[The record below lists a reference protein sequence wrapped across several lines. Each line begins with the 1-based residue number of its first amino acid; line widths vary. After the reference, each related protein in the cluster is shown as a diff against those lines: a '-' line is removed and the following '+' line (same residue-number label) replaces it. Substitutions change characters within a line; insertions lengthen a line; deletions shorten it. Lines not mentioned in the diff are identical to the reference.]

1 MQKEF
6 ERVVSEKM
14 WGKRLDHY
22 LLLSGI
28 GISRN
33 RVHRLIKTGGVL
45 VNDKISKPGYTVKP
59 SDHIKAQFE
68 LEHDLKITGEP
79 MELDIVYE
87 DNEVLVVNKPAG
99 VVVHPAK
106 GHGHGTLVQG
116 LLHHCRNLPEHP
128 DSKIRPGV
136 IHRLDKDTTGLLL
149 FAKTDD
155 ALSSLGRAIETRKI
169 TREYLALAWGI
180 FPQDKGMIEA
190 PIGRNILDRKK
201 MAVTPFSAKTA
212 ATGFEVI
219 EHFEIATYLKLRLL
233 TGRTHQIRVHLTH
246 YGHPVVG
253 DPEYG
258 GRSKTI
264 INKKSEMVIF
274 KKILSIINRQALHA
288 HMLGFHHPRTGK
300 YIQFTSPLPQD
311 FSSVLKYLRSLSI

>member
-6 ERVVSEKM
+6 ERHVSEKM

-33 RVHRLIKTGGVL
+33 RVNKLIKAGAVL
-45 VNDKISKPGYTVKP
+45 VNGAVSKPGYTVKP
-59 SDHIKAQFE
+59 GDKIKAHFE
-68 LEHDLKITGEP
+68 LEYDLKITAEP
-79 MELDIVYE
+79 MDIDIVYE
-87 DNEVLVVNKPAG
+87 DNEIIVVNKPVG
-99 VVVHPAK
+99 VVVHPAR
-106 GHGHGTLVQG
+106 GHSHGTLVQG
-116 LLHHCRNLPEHP
+116 LLYHCRNLPQHP

-155 ALSSLGRAIETRKI
+155 ALTFLGKAIAARKI
-169 TREYLALAWGI
+169 TREYLAIAWGD

-190 PIGRNILDRKK
+190 PIGRNSLDRKK

-212 ATGFEVI
+212 ATSYEVI
-219 EHFEIATYLKLRLL
+219 ERFNIATYLRLKLL
-233 TGRTHQIRVHLTH
+233 TGRTHQIRVHLNH

-253 DPEYG
+253 DADYG
-258 GRSKTI
+258 GRSKNL
-264 INKKSEMVIF
+264 INKKSEVAIF
-274 KKILSIINRQALHA
+274 GKILSIIDRQALHA
-288 HMLGFHHPRTGK
+288 HRLGFIHPRTGR
-300 YIQFTSPLPQD
+300 YLEFTAPLPED
-311 FSSVLKYLRSLSI
+311 FTALLNFLKTIS

>member
-1 MQKEF
+1 M
-6 ERVVSEKM
+6 
-14 WGKRLDHY
+14 D
-22 LLLSGI
+22 SGPKKQPYPFRNVLGDL
-28 GISRN
+28 GIM
-33 RVHRLIKTGGVL
+33 T
-45 VNDKISKPGYTVKP
+45 
-59 SDHIKAQFE
+59 F
-68 LEHDLKITGEP
+68 LKNP
-79 MELDIVYE
+79 HSWRF
-87 DNEVLVVNKPAG
+87 NEARYRDVTHFV
-99 VVVHPAK
+99 
-106 GHGHGTLVQG
+106 
-116 LLHHCRNLPEHP
+116 
-128 DSKIRPGV
+128 IRFV

-155 ALSSLGRAIETRKI
+155 ALSLLGRAIEARKI
-169 TREYLALAWGI
+169 TREYLAIAWGN
-180 FPQDKGMIEA
+180 FPQDKGLIEA

-219 EHFEIATYLKLRLL
+219 KRFNIATYLRLRLL

-264 INKKSEMVIF
+264 INQQSDVAIF

-288 HMLGFHHPRTGK
+288 HKLGFIHPRTGK
-300 YIQFTSPLPQD
+300 YIEFTAPLPED
-311 FSSVLKYLRSLSI
+311 IANLLKYLHSL